1 MTGEIMAFDINA
13 LLAEASQRS
22 GGRHDFGDEAF
33 RPGLAALIESLNSEA
48 GLSDLGRQILGER
61 IVELLKNRLVLEDW
75 CRRRPEILAEEV
87 DDPIVI
93 VGLPRTGTTLLQRIL
108 SCDPR
113 LYPMRWWEAR
123 FPTPMPDA
131 PIAGPDPRIAVAKT
145 EVKAM
150 LDANPALLAIHPF
163 DAEAADEEGILMEHS
178 FMSFFDAYADIPG
191 YTRWMWQHD
200 QTPAYAC
207 LKRMLKFIQ
216 WQKKQRGEVA
226 TRWVLKTPHHLRQ
239 IDVLLEV
246 FPRAQ
251 VIQTHRD
258 PLETIP
264 SIGSFIHNLWAV
276 YGQGADPVRAGRQWS
291 DIWSRG
297 IAGTMA
303 CREQRAAD
311 RFLDVWFADT
321 LSHPLDVV
329 RRIYDFVGLSF
340 PDGIQERMQDY
351 LEHNAREKRPLHS
364 YSLEHYGLSEEK
376 IKADFAAYRE
386 RYIRPRQA

>member
-1 MTGEIMAFDINA
+1 MAFDINA

>member
-1 MTGEIMAFDINA
+1 MSFDINT
-13 LLAEASQRS
+13 LLAEATRRS
-22 GGRHDFGDEAF
+22 GGLTEFGDEAF
-33 RPGLAALIESLNSEA
+33 RPGLSALVGALNNEA

-61 IVELLKNRLVLEDW
+61 LVELLKNRLVLEDW
-75 CRRRPEILAEEV
+75 CRRHPQILAEDV
-87 DDPIVI
+87 DNPIVI

-123 FPTPMPDA
+123 FPVPMPDA
-131 PIAGPDPRIAVAKT
+131 PAAGPDPRIAVARA

-163 DAEAADEEGILMEHS
+163 DAEGADEEGILMEHS

-191 YTRWMWQHD
+191 YTRWMWEHD

-207 LKRMLKFIQ
+207 LKRLLKFIQ
-216 WQKKQRGEVA
+216 WQKRQRGEAA

-239 IDVLLEV
+239 MDGLLKA
-246 FPRAQ
+246 FPGAQ

-276 YGQGADPVRAGRQWS
+276 YGQAADPVHAGRQWS

-297 IAGTMA
+297 IAETMA
-303 CREQRAAD
+303 CREKGAND
-311 RFLDVWFADT
+311 RFLDIWFADT
-321 LSHPLDVV
+321 LSRPLDVV
-329 RRIYDFVGLSF
+329 RSIYDFVGLSF
-340 PDGIQERMQDY
+340 PEGIQERMQDY
-351 LEHNAREKRPLHS
+351 LEHNSREKRPLHS
-364 YSLEHYGLSEEK
+364 YSLDHYGLTEDR

-386 RYIRPRQA
+386 RYILPRQC

>member
-1 MTGEIMAFDINA
+1 MDFDINH
-13 LLAEASQRS
+13 LLAEAGQRS
-22 GGRHDFGDEAF
+22 GGLCDFGDEAF
-33 RPGLAALIESLNSEA
+33 RPGLAALLGSLNDEG
-48 GLSDLGRQILGER
+48 GLSNLGRQILHER

-75 CRRRPEILAEEV
+75 CRRQPEITAEEV

-131 PIAGPDPRIAVAKT
+131 PAAGPDPRIAEARA

-150 LDANPALLAIHPF
+150 IDANPTLLAIHPF

-191 YTRWMWQHD
+191 YTRWMSEHD
-200 QTPAYAC
+200 QTPAYTC

-216 WQKKQRGEVA
+216 WQKKQRGEAA

-239 IDVLLEV
+239 IDVLFAV
-246 FPRAQ
+246 FPGAQ

-264 SIGSFIHNLWAV
+264 SIGSFIHNLWTV
-276 YGQGADPVRAGRQWS
+276 YGQAADPVRAGRRWS

-297 IAGTMA
+297 VTDTMA
-303 CREQRAAD
+303 YREQQAPG

-321 LSHPLDVV
+321 LSRPLEVV
-329 RRIYDFVGLSF
+329 RSIYDFVGLSF
-340 PDGIQERMQDY
+340 PEGIQERMQDY

-364 YSLEHYGLSEEK
+364 YTLDHYGLTEEQ

-386 RYIRPRQA
+386 RYISPRQA

>member
-1 MTGEIMAFDINA
+1 MAFDINT
-13 LLAEASQRS
+13 LLAEASRRS
-22 GGRHDFGDEAF
+22 GGLEDFGDEAF
-33 RPGLAALIESLNSEA
+33 RPGLAALIESLNGEA
-48 GLSDLGRQILGER
+48 GLSGLGRQLLGER
-61 IVELLKNRLVLEDW
+61 IIELLKNRLVLEDW
-75 CRRRPEILAEEV
+75 CRRRPEILAEPV

-123 FPTPMPDA
+123 FPTPVPDA
-131 PIAGPDPRIAVAKT
+131 PAAGPDPRIAAAKA

-150 LDANPALLAIHPF
+150 LEANPALLAIHPF

-200 QTPAYAC
+200 QTPAYIH

-239 IDVLLEV
+239 IDVLFAV
-246 FPRAQ
+246 FPGAQ

-264 SIGSFIHNLWAV
+264 SIGSFIHNLWAI
-276 YGQGADPVRAGRQWS
+276 YGRAADPVRAGRQWS

-297 IAGTMA
+297 IAATMA
-303 CREQRAAD
+303 CRGQTAPD

-321 LSHPLDVV
+321 LSRPLEVV
-329 RRIYDFVGLSF
+329 RSIYDFVGLGV
-340 PDGIQERMQDY
+340 PAGIQARMQDY

-376 IKADFAAYRE
+376 LKADFAAYRA
-386 RYIRPRQA
+386 RYILPRQP